1 LHEAIQIAMGWENY
15 HLYLFEVEGRE
26 FGVPD
31 PEWGGDVFDANR
43 VTLARLV
50 ERGVKSFVYT
60 YDMGDGWDHT
70 IRIESV
76 GNAGGV
82 ALPVCT
88 GGRRA
93 CPPEDSGGMYGY
105 EMKLAVVRGENP
117 EDYDQEEL
125 REVRSWMRKDW
136 NAEHFDRAEVNE
148 RLLALGTSWSE
159 NRPARRR

>member
-1 LHEAIQIAMGWENY
+1 
-15 HLYLFEVEGRE
+15 
-26 FGVPD
+26 
-31 PEWGGDVFDANR
+31 
-43 VTLARLV
+43 
-50 ERGVKSFVYT
+50 
-60 YDMGDGWDHT
+60 
-70 IRIESV
+70 
-76 GNAGGV
+76 
-82 ALPVCT
+82 
-88 GGRRA
+88 
-93 CPPEDSGGMYGY
+93 MYGY